1 MNLIIVGGGTAGWL
15 TALYAKKI
23 FQNDNIILVENEEI
37 GILGAGEGS
46 TPHLIDILNFLNIK
60 IGDVIN
66 STNGTIKNGIKF
78 TNWTKNNSYYYHNFY
93 SEEHNFLYDPWVEN
107 FKDLIYPL
115 GFNNQ
120 STPNEFIFLNKLSEQ
135 NKVPFIKTRSM
146 PIDILTNPM
155 SGYDS
160 ITSYALHF
168 DANLLMKF
176 LKKEGQNRGI
186 IVKEGLIKKIFHPKN
201 FHKFN
206 KDWKLDGF
214 ESE

>member
-1 MNLIIVGGGTAGWL
+1 MNLIITGGSIAAWL

-37 GILGAGEGS
+37 GILELEEGS

-93 SEEHNFLYDPWVEN
+93 SEENNFLHDPWVEN

-115 GFNNQ
+115 GFNDQ

-146 PIDILTNPM
+146 PTDILTHPM
-155 SGYDS
+155 SGYDP
-160 ITSYALHF
+160 ITGYALHF

-176 LKKEGQNRGI
+176 LKKVFQTLLVI
-186 IVKEGLIKKIFHPKN
+186 
-201 FHKFN
+201 
-206 KDWKLDGF
+206 
-214 ESE
+214 